1 MKIVVF
7 SCKTGGGHNACAN
20 YIKEEFEKY
29 NVTCDVVDYF
39 VCNKMMFVIGRYLGM
54 VEISKIAQAFQSEEI
69 KKVFGVVASK
79 IQGELQKC
87 GNK

>member
-39 VCNKMMFVIGRYLGM
+39 DLVCKK
-54 VEISKIAQAFQSEEI
+54 SSDIA
-69 KKVFGVVASK
+69 
-79 IQGELQKC
+79 
-87 GNK
+87 

>member
-1 MKIVVF
+1 MKSNDGKVVKTADNLRQKF
-7 SCKTGGGHNACAN
+7 SS
-20 YIKEEFEKY
+20 
-29 NVTCDVVDYF
+29 DVVDYF
-39 VCNKMMFVIGRYLGM
+39 VCNKMIFVIGRYLGM
-54 VEISKIAQAFQSEEI
+54 VEISKIVQAFESEEI

>member
-39 VCNKMMFVIGRYLGM
+39 DLVGKKASDIAEKIYLEFVVRNKTYRYLL
-54 VEISKIAQAFQSEEI
+54 K
-69 KKVFGVVASK
+69 
-79 IQGELQKC
+79 
-87 GNK
+87 